1 MQEMVLKLKRVAPE
15 VALPCRET
23 PGSAGYDLRAH
34 LEAPLPVGPGEWAM
48 VPTGL
53 MAEIPE
59 GLVGMVFSR
68 SGLGT
73 KQGMVV
79 AQGVGVI
86 DSDYRGEI
94 KVPLRNM
101 GREVYEVSPG
111 ERIAQLVL
119 LPVALLP
126 VVEAGEL
133 TETRRGTG
141 GFGSTGK

>member
-1 MQEMVLKLKRVAPE
+1 MRENVLKIKRMGE
-15 VALPCRET
+15 DVALPCRET

-34 LEAPLPVGPGEWAM
+34 LTAPLGVEPGAWAM

-59 GLVGMVFSR
+59 GLAGMVFSR

-101 GREVYEVSPG
+101 GEAPYEIKPG
-111 ERIAQLVL
+111 ERIAQMVL
-119 LPVALLP
+119 LPAALLP
-126 VVEAGEL
+126 VEEVQAHSETQRGE
-133 TETRRGTG
+133 G

>member
-1 MQEMVLKLKRVAPE
+1 MQDKVLKIKRAAPD

-34 LEAPLPVGPGEWAM
+34 LETPLPVGPGEWAM
-48 VPTGL
+48 IPTGL

-59 GLVGMVFSR
+59 GLAGMVFSR

-101 GREVYEVSPG
+101 GGAVYEVSPG

-126 VVEAGEL
+126 VVEADEL